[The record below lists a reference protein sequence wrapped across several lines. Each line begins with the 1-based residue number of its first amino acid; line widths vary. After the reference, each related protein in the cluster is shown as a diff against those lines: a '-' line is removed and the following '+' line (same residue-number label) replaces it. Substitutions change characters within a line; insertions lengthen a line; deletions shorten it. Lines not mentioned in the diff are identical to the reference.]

1 MTGVCLFIPFL
12 FRNLHKQTGVKP
24 PHENEKIDKTL
35 PHLELNSSTTEN
47 KTSAPKVET
56 EPEAEDEEGPETEA
70 VPKDEA
76 EDEGEPETEAV
87 PEDVAED
94 EGEPETEAIHEEG
107 EAEPEP
113 EPEPE
118 PEFKTVIK
126 PKLIIDPYPVEQIV
140 STVQEIPVLSFEEL
154 LEEGFKEK
162 EQGTYQKA
170 AEYFYSALKT
180 KPEPDLAYYLITDC
194 YTLWQSTDLAEM
206 AFSKLE
212 PFMMEFQHA
221 ATAVWRKRFD
231 AWLLDNEI
239 KL

>member
-35 PHLELNSSTTEN
+35 PHLELNSLITEN
-47 KTSAPKVET
+47 NTSALKVLEF
-56 EPEAEDEEGPETEA
+56 EVEAE
-70 VPKDEA
+70 PKA
-76 EDEGEPETEAV
+76 EDEGEPETEAM
-87 PEDVAED
+87 PEAETEDEEESETEAEPEAEAED
-94 EGEPETEAIHEEG
+94 EEEPETEAVPEE
-107 EAEPEP
+107 A
-113 EPEPE
+113 EPE
-118 PEFKTVIK
+118 PEFKTEIK
-126 PKLIIDPYPVEQIV
+126 PKLVIDPYPVEQIV

-154 LEEGFKEK
+154 IEEGFKEK

-194 YTLWQSTDLAEM
+194 YTLWQSTDLEEM

-212 PFMMEFQHA
+212 PFMREFQHA
-221 ATAVWRKRFD
+221 ATAVWRKRFE
-231 AWLLDNEI
+231 AWLLENEI